1 MNWIRFVESSSASSS
16 ARDPHSSS
24 RFVSGAS
31 SSSVSEAASK
41 ESRHRRPND
50 NDRDG
55 VGGHVKWR
63 CFAKA
68 VTSNDIL
75 LTFVPNSY
83 QDLKLLLLDDEAMQP
98 TKRSNVID
106 IIQGW
111 GCLEL
116 IRFAEFLFSF
126 SLIYAFIQLYIR
138 TNIIEFVMQ
147 KRMSSADG
155 STEDSQLQHAT
166 GRQAETLPDSVSS
179 GTPPCSGVTSVS
191 STR

>member
-1 MNWIRFVESSSASSS
+1 MNCIRFVESSAASSS

-55 VGGHVKWR
+55 GGGDGHVKWR

-106 IIQGW
+106 IIQG
-111 GCLEL
+111 GA
-116 IRFAEFLFSF
+116 IR
-126 SLIYAFIQLYIR
+126 YGD
-138 TNIIEFVMQ
+138 V
-147 KRMSSADG
+147 
-155 STEDSQLQHAT
+155 
-166 GRQAETLPDSVSS
+166 
-179 GTPPCSGVTSVS
+179 
-191 STR
+191 

>member
-1 MNWIRFVESSSASSS
+1 MNCIRFVESSAASSS

-55 VGGHVKWR
+55 GGGGGDGHVKWR

-106 IIQGW
+106 IIQG
-111 GCLEL
+111 GA
-116 IRFAEFLFSF
+116 IR
-126 SLIYAFIQLYIR
+126 YGD
-138 TNIIEFVMQ
+138 V
-147 KRMSSADG
+147 
-155 STEDSQLQHAT
+155 
-166 GRQAETLPDSVSS
+166 
-179 GTPPCSGVTSVS
+179 
-191 STR
+191 

>member
-1 MNWIRFVESSSASSS
+1 MHSSRFVESSSSS
-16 ARDPHSSS
+16 RDPHSSS

-41 ESRHRRPND
+41 ESRHQRPTD
-50 NDRDG
+50 NER
-55 VGGHVKWR
+55 GGGSPVKWR

-106 IIQGW
+106 IIQGRAAEMLRP
-111 GCLEL
+111 GFLL
-116 IRFAEFLFSF
+116 FAF
-126 SLIYAFIQLYIR
+126 
-138 TNIIEFVMQ
+138 
-147 KRMSSADG
+147 MSS
-155 STEDSQLQHAT
+155 SIHRNLLQLSMCSQ
-166 GRQAETLPDSVSS
+166 
-179 GTPPCSGVTSVS
+179 
-191 STR
+191 

>member
-1 MNWIRFVESSSASSS
+1 MESSAASSS

-55 VGGHVKWR
+55 GGGGGDGHVKWR

-106 IIQGW
+106 IIQG
-111 GCLEL
+111 GA
-116 IRFAEFLFSF
+116 IR
-126 SLIYAFIQLYIR
+126 YGD
-138 TNIIEFVMQ
+138 V
-147 KRMSSADG
+147 
-155 STEDSQLQHAT
+155 
-166 GRQAETLPDSVSS
+166 
-179 GTPPCSGVTSVS
+179 
-191 STR
+191 

>member
-1 MNWIRFVESSSASSS
+1 MHSSRFVESSSSS
-16 ARDPHSSS
+16 RDPHSSS

-41 ESRHRRPND
+41 ESRHQRPTD
-50 NDRDG
+50 NER
-55 VGGHVKWR
+55 GGGGSPVKWR

-106 IIQGW
+106 IIQG
-111 GCLEL
+111 
-116 IRFAEFLFSF
+116 RAAEMLRPVF
-126 SLIYAFIQLYIR
+126 SLFAFISSSIHRNLLQLS
-138 TNIIEFVMQ
+138 MC
-147 KRMSSADG
+147 
-155 STEDSQLQHAT
+155 SQ
-166 GRQAETLPDSVSS
+166 
-179 GTPPCSGVTSVS
+179 
-191 STR
+191 